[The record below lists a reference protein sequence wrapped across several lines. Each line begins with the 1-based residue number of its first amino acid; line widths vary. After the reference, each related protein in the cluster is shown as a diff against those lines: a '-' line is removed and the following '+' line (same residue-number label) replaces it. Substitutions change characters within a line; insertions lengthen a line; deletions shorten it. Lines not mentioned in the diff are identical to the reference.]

1 MRPPF
6 IITRRD
12 FGILTRL
19 LRLSGAI
26 PPRVAA
32 LIRDRTVGAEVI
44 SGHLVP
50 ASLALLESR
59 IRYRVGSAQAETRT
73 LSSDLS
79 TAGLGMFLPISS
91 VVAVA
96 LLGLR
101 EGQTF
106 RYKDAQGTE
115 QTVILEKVLYQ
126 RPTSKRAVVGTAQ

>member
-6 IITRRD
+6 VLTRRD

-19 LRLSGAI
+19 LRLPCVIS
-26 PPRVAA
+26 PRVAA
-32 LIRDRTVGAEVI
+32 LVRDRTIGAELI

-59 IRYRVGSAQAETRT
+59 IRYRIGAAQAETRT

-126 RPTSKRAVVGTAQ
+126 RPISKPAVSGTA